1 MNFTQALHVFGL
13 LRPVTKPVLKVLRG
27 GAAKEAFAAGDES
40 RMREINLAFEILTGK
55 TEAAFDDMTGHP
67 EGPSGLV
74 RAQCR
79 EQAGQAYIL
88 DWRMHPRAG
97 KGGADKVVIDNPQ
110 RVSWDEELGC
120 FQLVGAGGSAKPYY
134 GEARTQEA
142 GSSEPFA
149 QGWTSLFKAQV
160 GFGTITCPCCSA
172 TNLQWC
178 EGCGT
183 IFCHRNR
190 ADYPTGNYTCP
201 SCKKEYTWNGV
212 GKPIETVFDGK
223 QLRSLTKLA
232 SGGALGQDI
241 AKQLAHNAED

>member
-1 MNFTQALHVFGL
+1 MNVTQALHVFGL
-13 LRPVTKPVLKVLRG
+13 MRPVSKPVLKVLRD

-55 TEAAFDDMTGHP
+55 TEAAIDDAGGHAK
-67 EGPSGLV
+67 GPSGLV

-79 EQAGQAYIL
+79 EQPGQVFIL
-88 DWRMHPRAG
+88 DWIMQPHAG

-120 FQLVGAGGSAKPYY
+120 FQIVAAGGSAKPYY
-134 GEARTQEA
+134 GEARTQA
-142 GSSEPFA
+142 GGSGSPFA
-149 QGWTSLFKAQV
+149 QGWSSLFKAEV
-160 GFGTITCPCCSA
+160 GFGKSTCPCCSA

-190 ADYPTGNYTCP
+190 SDYPSGDYSCP
-201 SCKKEYTWNGV
+201 SCKEIYSWNGG

-223 QLRSLTKLA
+223 QLRSLTQLA

-241 AKQLAHNAED
+241 AKQLAHGAKK